1 MAENPS
7 YNSSHPKWRGTEL
20 ADLDCGYGIKAVAA
34 RSPFKTGSF
43 IAATGRVLGVGG
55 GVSLIRVRAGAQI
68 LGGEL
73 YWGRTA
79 AGTCVP
85 TTVLAVGDP
94 YCCARLIGPVNTLY
108 QKGIMLAAL
117 QQQWAFDC
125 SKIQKHGT
133 TGDGCGVGYTYTC
146 DTDIVLTNLY
156 NDGNAYS
163 QGGAPRAHTAGTK
176 EGAALGGDKFIAVPD
191 GAGTAAQVLTSNGA
205 GAYPSFQAAAV
216 ATWLGDLTGLGLSH
230 GVDTDHDIT
239 IAVGA
244 AASYHATITSR
255 VLLNLTT
262 ALTKQIDAAWAVGT
276 NQGGLFSG
284 AVGNTT
290 WYHVFLIRRSD
301 TGVVDAGFDTSVT
314 AANIPASYDQYRRIG
329 SVLTDGAANILAF
342 VQDGDWFAWAAPVL
356 DVDSDNPGTNAVTAT
371 LTVTSGG

>member
-1 MAENPS
+1 M
-7 YNSSHPKWRGTEL
+7 RGLFVRDGPGVLT
-20 ADLDCGYGIKAVAA
+20 DCETGY
-34 RSPFKTGSF
+34 T
-43 IAATGRVLGVGG
+43 
-55 GVSLIRVRAGAQI
+55 
-68 LGGEL
+68 
-73 YWGRTA
+73 
-79 AGTCVP
+79 
-85 TTVLAVGDP
+85 
-94 YCCARLIGPVNTLY
+94 
-108 QKGIMLAAL
+108 
-117 QQQWAFDC
+117 WAFDATDRVLKC
-125 SKIQKHGT
+125 W
-133 TGDGCGVGYTYTC
+133 DGSAWRHSC
-146 DTDIVLTNLY
+146 LTQYLVPVS
-156 NDGNAYS
+156 D
-163 QGGAPRAHTAGTK
+163 
-176 EGAALGGDKFIAVPD
+176 GDKFIAVPD

-216 ATWLGDLTGLGLSH
+216 ATWLGELTGLGLSH

-371 LTVTSGG
+371 LTVPPDVTVQAVLTVLRTGAVTASTPVYLSEVAVTDAAPSLTAAPLGINTVESANGFPEASQILVRTNTSKQIRYRLPKSGAGGRLLVPTPRSV